1 MSPELGAALVG
12 FVIAIT
18 ALVKQIT
25 DKVKMAKQYDTNTVK
40 MNEEIAILKTKVS
53 EIEKNSSKQDIR
65 FSTVESELKAI
76 NATLN
81 QLIGMLKGKG
91 L

>member
-1 MSPELGAALVG
+1 MSPELGASLVG
-12 FVIAIT
+12 LVLALT

-40 MNEEIAILKTKVS
+40 MNEEIAVLKTKVS

>member
-25 DKVKMAKQYDTNTVK
+25 DKIKMAKQYDTNTVK

>member
-12 FVIAIT
+12 LVIALT

>member
-12 FVIAIT
+12 LVIALT

-25 DKVKMAKQYDTNTVK
+25 DKIKMAKQYDTNTVK

>member
-12 FVIAIT
+12 LIIALT

>member
-12 FVIAIT
+12 LVIALT

-25 DKVKMAKQYDTNTVK
+25 DKIKMAKQYDTNTVK
-40 MNEEIAILKTKVS
+40 TNEEIAILKTKVS